1 MISSHN
7 VIHDNLLAS
16 SAFLQQLVTVIAQ
29 FHSGCALT
37 IIKGLKSCRT
47 SLKNDVCMIRAAAAE
62 HTTPDRNAR
71 KAWHSYSYATGAY
84 ISVQSGICHATH
96 AHNEVL
102 YRITPQNLALNPHE
116 MNVTSTGRN
125 KELLLPVSAL
135 SGADGP
141 AREHEM
147 GVTHNLVSSC
157 LITMCSNHGTKLC
170 GMLITYGD
178 HV

>member
-84 ISVQSGICHATH
+84 ISVQSGIYIYICIIYISSDTC
-96 AHNEVL
+96 
-102 YRITPQNLALNPHE
+102 PQRGIGLHFRNLDLKPHE
-116 MNVTSTGRN
+116 MNLTSSLYAIR
-125 KELLLPVSAL
+125 V
-135 SGADGP
+135 
-141 AREHEM
+141 ARLVAVLIICVCVIWSRRGCTRARDESHSRPGLIM
-147 GVTHNLVSSC
+147 SHHGVQ
-157 LITMCSNHGTKLC
+157 
-170 GMLITYGD
+170 
-178 HV
+178 